1 MKKIRGFMGLFIVVA
16 LIVGSKLYVDYA
28 NENHKN
34 TRVVTEDI
42 VVEPGGTYYIKYS
55 EVPEYA
61 VIAFSSSDREV
72 ASVAKKGLKVK
83 DGNVLRYGKVTAKKE
98 GQARIKVSI
107 TYDDVNVV
115 DYLNV
120 NVASGFDETE

>member
-1 MKKIRGFMGLFIVVA
+1 MGLFIVVA

-42 VVEPGGTYYIKYS
+42 VVEPGGTFYIKYS